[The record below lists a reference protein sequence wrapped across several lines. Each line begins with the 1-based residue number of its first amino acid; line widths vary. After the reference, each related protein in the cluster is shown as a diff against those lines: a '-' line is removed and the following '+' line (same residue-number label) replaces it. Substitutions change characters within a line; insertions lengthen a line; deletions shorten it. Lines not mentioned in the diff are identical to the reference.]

1 MLRILL
7 GVIAILVGIAGCAT
21 KPVNV
26 VDNTPLNPTAVIE
39 RQVVNNGI
47 MGFLPFE
54 STERQYVRANMRR
67 DESTLKGTGTF
78 TGFLI
83 GTRSGTEITRIDRK
97 LQWSLNTEK
106 QEYTECPLKGCLEPS
121 KRPTAKQKEAAKPPE
136 AQHEAGCTMHI
147 AHTSLTVKATGQKK
161 SINGFDTDEY
171 QVAWVVNLR
180 DKAARKSTSTL
191 NMDIWTT
198 PMTRAMRDTFGVEE
212 SYARAYSGA
221 ITDTGKQQI
230 LPAEAA
236 KLISAYLASSLKSGD
251 LNAFLEAGK
260 QMEKIKGYPISTHLS
275 WNMEGNACAPKET
288 KQTADKSSD
297 KSNPTSPGELVSGL
311 AGMFAEKKT
320 EETMK
325 QAGAEPILSFTVE
338 VKTLKIE
345 PVRDSVFTVPKDYR
359 LVSQP

>member
-1 MLRILL
+1 MLRNLL
-7 GVIAILVGIAGCAT
+7 GVIVISVGIAACAT

-121 KRPTAKQKEAAKPPE
+121 KRPPAKQKEAAKPPE

-147 AHTSLTVKATGQKK
+147 AHTSFTVKA
-161 SINGFDTDEY
+161 IP
-171 QVAWVVNLR
+171 R
-180 DKAARKSTSTL
+180 
-191 NMDIWTT
+191 
-198 PMTRAMRDTFGVEE
+198 VE
-212 SYARAYSGA
+212 A
-221 ITDTGKQQI
+221 
-230 LPAEAA
+230 
-236 KLISAYLASSLKSGD
+236 
-251 LNAFLEAGK
+251 
-260 QMEKIKGYPISTHLS
+260 
-275 WNMEGNACAPKET
+275 
-288 KQTADKSSD
+288 
-297 KSNPTSPGELVSGL
+297 
-311 AGMFAEKKT
+311 
-320 EETMK
+320 
-325 QAGAEPILSFTVE
+325 
-338 VKTLKIE
+338 
-345 PVRDSVFTVPKDYR
+345 
-359 LVSQP
+359 